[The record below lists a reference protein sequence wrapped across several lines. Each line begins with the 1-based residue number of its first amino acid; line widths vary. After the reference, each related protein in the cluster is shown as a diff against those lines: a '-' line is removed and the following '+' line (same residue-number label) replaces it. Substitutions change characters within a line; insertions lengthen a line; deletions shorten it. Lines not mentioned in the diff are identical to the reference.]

1 MTRLYGLYSKTQKQK
16 NKKIYIYLNDKNKE
30 VWVTE
35 VRNINQT
42 NNNFDDCILMGE
54 VFKFVRS
61 VELNSKFFNY
71 LFGVILNYRN

>member
-1 MTRLYGLYSKTQKQK
+1 MTRLYGLYSNTQKQK

-54 VFKFVRS
+54 VFKFVGS
-61 VELNSKFFNY
+61 LELNP
-71 LFGVILNYRN
+71 